1 MFKKNL
7 DNADEITSF
16 IVETSSDFVDEE
28 LIYEYFF
35 GCKAVLKSVEVS
47 KLKIEDQN
55 HHLRSQRKE
64 KEYEQL
70 PINTIPPLI
79 VENDKVIDGNHRL
92 RMIIKKKIS
101 TVKIYEIISA

>member
-1 MFKKNL
+1 MFKKIL
-7 DNADEITSF
+7 DSTDEITGF
-16 IVETSSDFVDEE
+16 IIETSSDFVDEE

-47 KLKIEDQN
+47 ELRMEDQN
-55 HHLRSQRKE
+55 HHLRSRRKE

-79 VENDKVIDGNHRL
+79 VENGIVVEGYHRL
-92 RMIIKKKIS
+92 RIIIKKKIS
-101 TVKIYEIISA
+101 TVKVYEIIPT